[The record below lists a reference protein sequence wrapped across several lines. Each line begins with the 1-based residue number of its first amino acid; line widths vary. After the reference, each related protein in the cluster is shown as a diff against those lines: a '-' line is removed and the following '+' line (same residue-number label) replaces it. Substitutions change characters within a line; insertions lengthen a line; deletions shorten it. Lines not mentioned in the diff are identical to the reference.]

1 MNRRPLG
8 RGRRLAALAAAVIVV
23 GCFLPWW
30 QFGGADGLPPTGG
43 NAFEGAGIVPFF
55 AALGIFALLALPY
68 AAGDRPVGFDRTLT
82 YGLLLVV
89 AWAGFLVRFVDL
101 VLNSAYAPPDRWPPL
116 GIWVV
121 LLGLLGLSRAVYEMA
136 SESARR

>member
-1 MNRRPLG
+1 MNRRSLG
-8 RGRRLAALAAAVIVV
+8 RGRRLAALAAAVVIV

-30 QFGGADGLPPTGG
+30 QLGGADGLPQLTG

-68 AAGDRPVGFDRTLT
+68 AAGDRPVGLDRTLS
-82 YGLLLVV
+82 YGLLVAV
-89 AWAGFLVRFVDL
+89 AWIGFAVRIVML
-101 VLNSAYAPPDRWPPL
+101 TGESAYAPPDRWPPL

-121 LLGLLGLSRAVYEMA
+121 LLGLIVLARAVYDMSREP
-136 SESARR
+136 ARR